1 MKHEIDTGLIVETLR
16 GRGHVVGRVI
26 PVPDNAG
33 EFEFEVDG
41 NILNLAEARALLQE
55 DAERQ
60 PARERRPA
68 SA

>member
-1 MKHEIDTGLIVETLR
+1 MKHEIDTGLIVQTLR

-41 NILNLAEARALLQE
+41 NILNLAEARALLEQ
-55 DAERQ
+55 DAQRRRVRDAG
-60 PARERRPA
+60 PATA
-68 SA
+68 